1 MTLENNGRLRE
12 ESVTHMDERV
22 KEGGGG
28 VNTPFVY
35 LVTHSV

>member
-22 KEGGGG
+22 KEGGG